1 MPSSSEKNSSPTY
14 SNEVMLLLWV
24 HAIEAQHSKQ
34 SSMSWCIFV
43 IVYFYTMLLLLLLPW
58 FIQWTQNCLT
68 LAWLF
73 GNYTLLFCWLS
84 SYIKN
89 DFFFRTFAPDFHSIF
104 IFINSPSL
112 PFSAAVEAFCSL
124 SHFNVIWQ
132 QPQTKSILRAFH
144 YALLRTL
151 KCDKLWFFLCNFAH
165 NFNLLFLC
173 FF

>member
-1 MPSSSEKNSSPTY
+1 MATI
-14 SNEVMLLLWV
+14 LF
-24 HAIEAQHSKQ
+24 
-34 SSMSWCIFV
+34 CF
-43 IVYFYTMLLLLLLPW
+43 VYFHH
-58 FIQWTQNCLT
+58 T
-68 LAWLF
+68 LKM
-73 GNYTLLFCWLS
+73 N
-84 SYIKN
+84 
-89 DFFFRTFAPDFHSIF
+89 FFRTFAPDFHSIF

-165 NFNLLFLC
+165 NFNLLFFVFLLNVMKKKLREQLRHNEDYIKWIRREGKSLKSRSS
-173 FF
+173 FL